1 MDASPITL
9 EQAQDL
15 RSQLA
20 DSAIVLLPD
29 SDGYDDSLK
38 KWSTIGCQRS
48 GVTVRPKNAQSIA
61 KAVLFASHHKIDLAV
76 KGGGHSTDTSSSTD
90 GGILIDLSSMKEIS
104 VDESSKQIAVQGGA
118 LWEDVYQVTSQHGLA
133 VVGATISCTGVGGLT
148 LRGGYGY
155 LTPQHGLVID
165 NLVEAQ
171 VVTADG
177 SILTASAQQN
187 PDLFWAVRGA
197 GQNVGVVT
205 ELVFQ
210 AYDQKHMAWS
220 GTRVYGSD
228 KLSEIH
234 QALDAALVHPH
245 GKAAAQCLYSLS
257 PQPGNP
263 PVVTIVLFFDG
274 PEKEARSHFS
284 RLLSIEC
291 VTDDMR
297 MRDYAEANSMLNA
310 GVPPGGRKVILGV
323 QWVSPVRLEFASAVM
338 EEISCRLAAETDMS
352 QSVLVIDYFDQKQA
366 CCTPVEATAFPA
378 RRDTLNG
385 ALILQ
390 WTDQEKDK
398 DVLSWGQKI
407 QMMCEDELR
416 RSGRTPDKLVSNFL
430 GYTAGD
436 SVSAADMFGTNTS
449 RLLEIKKIYDP
460 QNLFNKLNPLNSGTK

>member
-1 MDASPITL
+1 MAASPITL
-9 EQAQDL
+9 EQAQEL
-15 RSQLA
+15 SAQLA

-38 KWSTIGCQRS
+38 KWSIIGCQRS

-165 NLVEAQ
+165 NLLEAQ
-171 VVTADG
+171 VATADG

-187 PDLFWAVRGA
+187 PDLFWAIRGA

-210 AYDQKHMAWS
+210 AYDQKHM
-220 GTRVYGSD
+220 
-228 KLSEIH
+228 
-234 QALDAALVHPH
+234 
-245 GKAAAQCLYSLS
+245 
-257 PQPGNP
+257 
-263 PVVTIVLFFDG
+263 
-274 PEKEARSHFS
+274 
-284 RLLSIEC
+284 
-291 VTDDMR
+291 
-297 MRDYAEANSMLNA
+297 
-310 GVPPGGRKVILGV
+310 
-323 QWVSPVRLEFASAVM
+323 
-338 EEISCRLAAETDMS
+338 
-352 QSVLVIDYFDQKQA
+352 
-366 CCTPVEATAFPA
+366 
-378 RRDTLNG
+378 
-385 ALILQ
+385 

-436 SVSAADMFGTNTS
+436 SVSAVDMFGTNAS
-449 RLLEIKKIYDP
+449 RLLGIKKRYDP
-460 QNLFNKLNPLNSGTK
+460 QNLFNKLNPLDSGTK

>member
-1 MDASPITL
+1 MAASPIAL
-9 EQAQDL
+9 EKAQDL
-15 RSQLA
+15 RSQLV

-48 GVTVRPKNAQSIA
+48 GATVRPKNTQGIA
-61 KAVLFASHHKIDLAV
+61 KTVLFASHHKIDLAV

-104 VDESSKQIAVQGGA
+104 VDRSSKQITVKGGA
-118 LWEDVYQVTSQHGLA
+118 LWEDVYQVALQHGLA
-133 VVGATISCTGVGGLT
+133 VVGGTVSCTGVGGLT

-155 LTPQHGLVID
+155 LTPQHGLAID
-165 NLVEAQ
+165 NLLEAK

-177 SILTASAQQN
+177 RIMTASTKQN

-197 GQNVGVVT
+197 GQNVGIVT

-210 AYDQKHMAWS
+210 AHDQQHMVWS
-220 GTRVYGSD
+220 GTRVYGCD
-228 KLSEIH
+228 KLSEVH
-234 QALDAALVHPH
+234 QALDAALVHPF

-257 PQPGNP
+257 ALPGNP
-263 PVVTIVLFFDG
+263 PVVTVVLFFNG
-274 PEKEARSHFS
+274 HETEARSHFS
-284 RLLSIEC
+284 RLLALDCIS
-291 VTDDMR
+291 DDIK

-323 QWVSPVRLEFASAVM
+323 QWVSPVRLAFALAVM
-338 EEISCRLAAETDMS
+338 EEICRHLETETDTS
-352 QSVLVIDYFDQKQA
+352 KSVLVIDYFDQTQIRR
-366 CCTPVEATAFPA
+366 TPVEATAFPA

-385 ALILQ
+385 VLILQ
-390 WTDQEKDK
+390 WTDEEKDK
-398 DVLSWGQKI
+398 DVLSWGKKI

-416 RSGRTPDKLVSNFL
+416 RSDRTPDKLVSNFL

-436 SVSAADMFGTNTS
+436 SVSGMDMFGVNTS
-449 RLLEIKKIYDP
+449 RLLETKKKYDP
-460 QNLFNKLNPLNSGTK
+460 QNLFNKLNSLYLGTE